1 MALSSSARTT
11 TRQAP
16 DAASRATAV
25 RPSQDPISQLQR
37 TIGNQAVQRLI
48 AQREPDANA
57 AAEDLGARIANTN
70 GGQPLQADFQRSLE
84 SKLNT
89 DLSNVRVHTDGRA
102 DTLAREV
109 NATAFTSGSNIFFRA
124 GAYNPASRAGR
135 VTLAHEAIH
144 TIQQAAGPVAGTA
157 TDQGVAISSP
167 DDSFE
172 QAASS
177 TAARIVDS

>member
-16 DAASRATAV
+16 DAASRATPT

-37 TIGNQAVQRLI
+37 TVGNRAVQRLI
-48 AQREPDANA
+48 AQRELEPTEPAD
-57 AAEDLGARIANTN
+57 DLGGRIAGTS
-70 GGQPLQADFQRSLE
+70 GGQPLQADLQRSLE
-84 SKLNT
+84 THLNA
-89 DLSNVRVHTDGRA
+89 DLSSVRVHTDSRA
-102 DTLAREV
+102 DSLARDV

-135 VTLAHEAIH
+135 ETLAHEAVH
-144 TIQQAAGPVAGTA
+144 AVQQAAGPVAGTA
-157 TDQGVAISSP
+157 TDQGVSISSP
-167 DDSFE
+167 DDAFE
-172 QAASS
+172 RAAAD